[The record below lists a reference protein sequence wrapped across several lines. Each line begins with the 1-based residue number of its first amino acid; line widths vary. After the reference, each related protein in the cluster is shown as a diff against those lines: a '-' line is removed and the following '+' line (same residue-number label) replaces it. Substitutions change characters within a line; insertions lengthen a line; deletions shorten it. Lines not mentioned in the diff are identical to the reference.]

1 MNDDPISRDG
11 AAGAAGRGATAA
23 AATAAGPGTPATAA
37 GPGTP
42 APGAAASAA
51 AADGAG
57 WPERLRAAAAF
68 VRRQLAGEG
77 EPDPDSGF
85 DPEFNSA
92 ILLPAARLLYR
103 NWFRVQLHG
112 TERVPGS
119 GAALIVANHSGVLP
133 LDALMLQVGLHDEHP
148 AHRHVRWLSADLVY
162 SVPGLGSL
170 ARKSGHVPASRAN
183 AAQLL
188 RAGHLVGVFPE
199 GFKGIGKPFA
209 QRYQLQ
215 RFGRGGFAAM
225 AIAEQVPIVPCAIVG
240 AEEIYPMVADWAT
253 LARALRLPYFPV
265 TPLFPW
271 LGPVGMVPLPSRWV
285 IGFGE
290 PVVPPAARRDDE
302 RQVSRLAGKVKRAIA
317 AQLRVLL
324 AARGDAFGEL
334 PAGAASEP
342 GGGGAPQQPPPSR
355 PPQPPPP
362 RRPAARSPLPGDLS
376 GNHAPASRASSPRS
390 GARRPD

>member
-23 AATAAGPGTPATAA
+23 AATAA

-119 GAALIVANHSGVLP
+119 GA
-133 LDALMLQVGLHDEHP
+133 
-148 AHRHVRWLSADLVY
+148 
-162 SVPGLGSL
+162 
-170 ARKSGHVPASRAN
+170 
-183 AAQLL
+183 
-188 RAGHLVGVFPE
+188 
-199 GFKGIGKPFA
+199 
-209 QRYQLQ
+209 
-215 RFGRGGFAAM
+215 
-225 AIAEQVPIVPCAIVG
+225 
-240 AEEIYPMVADWAT
+240 
-253 LARALRLPYFPV
+253 
-265 TPLFPW
+265 
-271 LGPVGMVPLPSRWV
+271 
-285 IGFGE
+285 
-290 PVVPPAARRDDE
+290 
-302 RQVSRLAGKVKRAIA
+302 
-317 AQLRVLL
+317 
-324 AARGDAFGEL
+324 
-334 PAGAASEP
+334 
-342 GGGGAPQQPPPSR
+342 
-355 PPQPPPP
+355 
-362 RRPAARSPLPGDLS
+362 
-376 GNHAPASRASSPRS
+376 
-390 GARRPD
+390 